1 MLDVTRIPLDPLFAL
16 LPKTHPQTEK
26 DILLGLA
33 TIGFVQLLLATPYT
47 PGWRLFRAAVGA
59 PIACGLFGWV
69 IVAAVDVYDI
79 NQWGVAIL
87 SASFIFKVFEY
98 FLFFPPEEHCHR
110 LVPRSSSR
118 STKSSGHSNGD
129 TPTSKLKARSED
141 TTSVGVNETQEEEA
155 LVPEPVPAG
164 FTWAKLCWAA
174 SLWFSYRGIG
184 WNYVCPLPRS
194 AYQPPYTRQSS
205 RKAFLIK
212 QLKMWVFG
220 YLVDD
225 FFRAYRNCSS
235 AAPFF
240 SGLPGIAP
248 PYSSLTQYER
258 AIYSIAV
265 VVRVWFGLINSHIGW
280 SMGMVIL
287 GGILGWETEMFAPW
301 GWPPLFGGL
310 VELWKH
316 PGLST
321 MWSRTWQGYNR
332 RWLYVL
338 GWIGIGENILGFTHT
353 GISSHPTIPPKAP
366 SDLTSSTAVNT
377 PHPSGHVSPSHPL
390 PTTPP
395 KLPTKRM
402 STKLMLQNLVKS
414 FVVFTL
420 SGLHHDVGSL
430 ACLIKNHPPGAPIY
444 THHLFRLTAFFVLQ
458 PVGLTIEALVKT
470 LWRSWKA
477 KAHPEWKKTPTPT
490 SSSDSSPKSSNAL
503 SGGEPAWLIRT
514 ERILGFAWTWIWLGW
529 TARWFVEGMAQ
540 LGNYRR
546 GEGREEFWSLFG
558 GLIYGKWY
566 I

>member
-1 MLDVTRIPLDPLFAL
+1 MIDITRIPLDSFFAL

-26 DILLGLA
+26 DLLLA
-33 TIGFVQLLLATPYT
+33 FGTIGFVVLLLAAPYT
-47 PGWRLFRAAVGA
+47 PGWRFVRAAVGT
-59 PIACGLFGWV
+59 PVACGLFGWI
-69 IVAAVDVYDI
+69 IVAPVDTYDI

-87 SASFIFKVFEY
+87 VASFCFKVLEF

-110 LVPRSSSR
+110 LVPRSSV
-118 STKSSGHSNGD
+118 HPPIPNGLANGSV
-129 TPTSKLKARSED
+129 SKTVPHVLED
-141 TTSVGVNETQEEEA
+141 D

-184 WNYVCPLPRS
+184 WNYVCPLPAS
-194 AYQPPYTRQSS
+194 AYQHPYTRKST

-212 QLKMWVFG
+212 QLKMYIFG

-225 FFRAYRNCSS
+225 FFRAFRNCSS

-240 SGLPGIAP
+240 SGLPGVAP
-248 PYSSLTQYER
+248 PYDSLTQYQR
-258 AIYSIAV
+258 AVYSIAV
-265 VVRVWFGLINSHIGW
+265 AVRVWFGLINSHIGW
-280 SMGMVIL
+280 GTGMVVI
-287 GGILGWETEMFAPW
+287 GGIFGWETEMFAPW
-301 GWPPLFGGL
+301 GWPPLFGGMG
-310 VELWKH
+310 ELWRH

-353 GISSHPTIPPKAP
+353 GISSHPTVPPKP
-366 SDLTSSTAVNT
+366 LDSSSSTAANS

-390 PTTPP
+390 PTAPP
-395 KLPTKRM
+395 RLPTKKM
-402 STKLMLQNLVKS
+402 STRLMVQNLLKS
-414 FVVFTL
+414 MVVFIL

-430 ACLIKNHPPGAPIY
+430 ACLIKNHPPGTPIY
-444 THHLFRLTAFFVLQ
+444 SYHLFRFTPFFVVQ
-458 PVGLTIEALVKT
+458 PIGLTIEALVKT
-470 LWRSWKA
+470 RWRSWKA
-477 KAHPEWKKTPTPT
+477 KAHPEWKKE
-490 SSSDSSPKSSNAL
+490 AQ
-503 SGGEPAWLIRT
+503 GEPAWLIWT

-546 GEGREEFWSLFG
+546 DGGREQFWSLFG
-558 GLIYGKWY
+558 GLFYGKWF